1 MKEKPV
7 VFVCLVICVLALC
20 VTASNVIQYYQS
32 QPTEAYANSNY
43 ISSSEIEEMFDVRN
57 MALTSID
64 LHPKS
69 VDFGT
74 VNSDT
79 ILTARFSIRNMG
91 TELLCIQ
98 RLKADCTCTSVS
110 SNKDFASPG
119 DSIIITMTLNTKGK
133 DGDNTINA
141 TFMAN
146 TKELNHKMRMIAR
159 IHHDEQT

>member
-79 ILTARFSIRNMG
+79 IL
-91 TELLCIQ
+91 CI
-98 RLKADCTCTSVS
+98 CSE
-110 SNKDFASPG
+110 
-119 DSIIITMTLNTKGK
+119 KGS
-133 DGDNTINA
+133 G
-141 TFMAN
+141 
-146 TKELNHKMRMIAR
+146 ENH
-159 IHHDEQT
+159 